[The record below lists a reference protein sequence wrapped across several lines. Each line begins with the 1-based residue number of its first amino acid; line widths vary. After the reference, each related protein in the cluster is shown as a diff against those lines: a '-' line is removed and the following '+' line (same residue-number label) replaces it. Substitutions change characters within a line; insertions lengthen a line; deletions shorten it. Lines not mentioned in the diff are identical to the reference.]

1 MPLKAPS
8 LQSPSLLHSRW
19 CLILPFWLLG
29 LGWSQS
35 QGSLA
40 KGRDFVR
47 DEDQV
52 KLYVPVDPLACG
64 QKIPITSSR
73 AWERGCRRRTL
84 VDLQTNVFGRTPA
97 DRLFLEASD
106 VKSGPAFNGTAM
118 RTEATLRV
126 RGTRNG
132 PAVHVLLYLPASVR
146 TQVPVFLGLNYAGNQ
161 STTLDPGVTLGTV
174 WVADPANRLILKPQQ
189 ATGAMR
195 GTAATQWPIARIIA
209 SGYGFAT
216 VYDGDLE
223 PDFDGGAAVGFR
235 SLPALNESRIPADQR
250 WGAIGVWAWGLSRTL
265 DWLEGLQHVDGKRVA
280 VIGHSRLGKAA
291 LWAGAQDQR
300 FSLVISN
307 ESGKGGAALMRR
319 DFGETVEH
327 LNTRFDYWFDK
338 RFHTFSAN
346 PQLLPVDSS
355 QLLALMAPRPL
366 YVASAAGDYT
376 LDARGEFLAAVE
388 ASKVYALYGLKGVP
402 DGPMPAIGESVGG
415 RLGYHVRAGKHDMT
429 DFDWTQ
435 YLVFAARQWK

>member
-1 MPLKAPS
+1 MTPKAPL
-8 LQSPSLLHSRW
+8 LQSPFRFHTPW
-19 CLILPFWLLG
+19 CLLLPFWLLG
-29 LGWSQS
+29 LGWSQGQS
-35 QGSLA
+35 SLA
-40 KGRDFVR
+40 KGRDCVK
-47 DEDQV
+47 DEAQV
-52 KLYVPVDPLACG
+52 KPYVPVDPLACG
-64 QKIPITSSR
+64 HKKPITSSH
-73 AWERGCRRRTL
+73 AWKTECRPRTL
-84 VDLQTNVFGRTPA
+84 LDLQTNIFGRTPA
-97 DRLFLEASD
+97 GRLPLQASD
-106 VKSGPAFNGTAM
+106 VKSGPAFHGTAA
-118 RTEATLRV
+118 RTEVTLRV

-132 PAVHVLLYLPASVR
+132 PAVHVLLYLPASAKTR
-146 TQVPVFLGLNYAGNQ
+146 VPVFLGLNYAGNQ
-161 STTLDPGVTLGTV
+161 STTLDPEVSLGTV

-195 GTAATQWPIARIIA
+195 GSAATQWPIERIIA

-216 VYDGDLE
+216 IYDGDLE

-235 SLPALNESRIPADQR
+235 SLAKLNQSGIPADQR

-265 DWLEGLQHVDGKRVA
+265 DWLEGQPHVDGKRVA

-300 FSLVISN
+300 FSIVISN

-355 QLLALMAPRPL
+355 QLLALVAPRPL
-366 YVASAAGDYT
+366 YIASAAGDYT

-388 ASKVYALYGLKGVP
+388 ASKVYALYGFKGVP
-402 DGPMPAIGESVGG
+402 DGPMPAIGETVGD

-435 YLVFAARQWK
+435 YLAFAARQWK